1 MANTVNK
8 DIVYWLEKIYE
19 ALTTP
24 APTPDPDDG
33 GSDDSGDGGEG
44 GEGGDDNNEEGE

>member
-1 MANTVNK
+1 MANTINK

-19 ALTTP
+19 ALSTP
-24 APTPDPDDG
+24 APTPDDS

-44 GEGGDDNNEEGE
+44 DGGEGGDDNEDS